1 MPAHGNAFSARGM
14 ATLSSMEKEKTMNLT
29 KKLVLLVTVTALC
42 AAPVVAEQI
51 GGCRGDDSPIDS
63 RVACPVISS
72 CPDPVQGPGGMAFDG
87 SYLWLGDYSGWPR
100 LSKVDPTT
108 CTVVSQIAL
117 QDGNVGGVAWDGE
130 AVWVCYE
137 QAAVIQRIDP
147 VSGAVLTSFNSP
159 GHGPVDPDASGLA
172 WDGTYLWHADYGL
185 DMIYKLDPQTGAVL
199 QSFPS
204 PGPCPGDIEYDAAS
218 GGLVV
223 ADCVRREFV
232 LLDPATG
239 FEISSCGFP
248 IMGHWGVTVAN
259 GLVWSGNAYD
269 SSLKVLDVLQGV
281 VATDGTTWSTVKA
294 LYN

>member
-1 MPAHGNAFSARGM
+1 MNQV
-14 ATLSSMEKEKTMNLT
+14 KT
-29 KKLVLLVTVTALC
+29 LVLLVALTALC
-42 AAPVVAEQI
+42 ATPALAEQI

-63 RVACPVISS
+63 REACPVLSS

-87 SYLWLGDYSGWPR
+87 AYLWLGDYSGWPR
-100 LSKVDPTT
+100 LSKVDPAT
-108 CTVVSQIAL
+108 CAVVSQLTLA
-117 QDGNVGGVAWDGE
+117 DGNVGGVAWDGA

-147 VSGAVLTSFNSP
+147 ASGAVLTSFNSP
-159 GHGPVDPDASGLA
+159 GHGAADPDASGLT

-185 DMIYKLDPQTGAVL
+185 DMIYRLDPQTGAVL

-218 GGLVV
+218 GALVV
-223 ADCVRREFV
+223 SDCIRREFI

-239 FEISSCGFP
+239 AEVSSCGFP
-248 IMGHWGVTVAN
+248 SVGHWGVTIAG
-259 GLVWSGNAYD
+259 GLVWSGNAAN
-269 SSLKVLDVLQGV
+269 STLKALDVLQGV
-281 VATDGTTWSTVKA
+281 VATDGVTWSTVKA